1 MPSSI
6 IRTCLVAALAAWAIS
21 GLPEAPAAEAI
32 DAKRLDELVAQLGDE
47 DVDVRDTA
55 QCELEGLDPCHLERL
70 RALYVQTEDLEVRTR
85 LRFAVAQVAS
95 KLDFEPDRLLNAARL
110 ALQEGHPEQ
119 AEAAI
124 REMVAILRK
133 QWERSPHVTGTRR
146 YFYPTAGRD
155 SLLKLCTCLSECMND
170 TITRVTLVLL
180 ADGLRD
186 PDAEKAE
193 LRIYEVRD
201 LSYYPDIGDNDP
213 LRLLC
218 KAFFAELTSRAKD
231 GLLELQNGHIVAK
244 LAPVY
249 HALMEDIIRDFRA
262 RRTNR

>member
-1 MPSSI
+1 MPATI
-6 IRTCLVAALAAWAIS
+6 LRACLLPAVAAWGFA
-21 GLPEAPAAEAI
+21 GLLEAPACEAMDAQLI
-32 DAKRLDELVAQLGDE
+32 DALVAQLGDE
-47 DVDVRDTA
+47 DFDVREAA
-55 QCELEGLDPCHLERL
+55 QCELGGLEPSHIERL
-70 RALYVQTEDLEVRTR
+70 RALYVQTEDLEARTR
-85 LRFAVAQVAS
+85 LRVAVLQVAS
-95 KLDFEPDRLLNAARL
+95 KLEFEPDRLLNAARL

-119 AEAAI
+119 AEADI

-170 TITRVTLVLL
+170 TITRVTLALL

-193 LRIYEVRD
+193 LRVYEVRD

-218 KAFFAELTSRAKD
+218 KAFSAELQSRAKD

-244 LAPVY
+244 IAPVY
-249 HALMEDIIRDFRA
+249 HALMEDIFSDLRA
-262 RRTNR
+262 RRTGK